1 MFGRIKKTI
10 QRRTTHELDDSNESG
25 SSRRK
30 GANRYGSEQDAGYH
44 PKLTDLAGFDACV
57 EACDALAASSSLAQS
72 SAIDTSSGIR
82 DCSITCSP
90 DGDLLLLPNHKR
102 GGDYEGDQME
112 LNNVE
117 SEDIES
123 NLPNHLD
130 TDRLN
135 HTDSGSIVMGNDL
148 TPDRTLNGFSTLGW
162 SAAASSLAIRQTE
175 STLRNTVCSFI
186 QALRNVERRAVEDRA
201 LACMQ
206 LRQTT
211 GIGGIAIPSIPPT
224 PLPRTLKNSSNRKDR
239 KLAQVDLMSLSQ
251 TEPMGS
257 SWRSTTTLE
266 IGSHRV
272 GPLLYAGGTLF
283 SALVSLEAY
292 HSRPQDHHLLKLESI
307 LQALNH
313 SCEETA
319 ERAYHREKTLN
330 DMQKKVVEMEAAVKY
345 AKEQAAQR
353 WELVHRAEEEA
364 TKMMETRM
372 LERSR
377 ARERLRQEQIQREAD
392 LAGQENIAF
401 ATSAEIWDIV
411 QAATANM
418 EEGDFTPLDFPTAP
432 IGGLRD
438 QSSGGKTA
446 LSNFCEDNQTCNLS
460 NSFNTENG
468 IDISAGSTESIPTRA
483 EVEQECNLPK
493 LRAAALAIEEVIDES
508 SHSLLT
514 VLSALDTSRRAARLS
529 AETNLLQ
536 ACQTQATTLQQIV
549 KLERANLEE
558 RLSNLEDLERAVE
571 QIDVRQDLNLYINA
585 DKNERGGST
594 WMGDDDDGGIASAL
608 AVLSSH
614 VQGSTGIGA
623 STSTIDWDV
632 DHDENSSKVTSEM
645 LDDAVDD
652 MFNEERVA
660 DKEYEKIVQL
670 LCEVAA
676 NRKLRSQRSSICY
689 ALNAKRTAAEC
700 HSVAHFT
707 GLFRLFQSILSG
719 CDNESSGVANAK
731 MCMMLSQTF
740 YINDPNVDD
749 DESVASAELN
759 ASSSLLSDTPDRRTK
774 RIYIKSKL
782 TGHDK
787 WKEDEFW
794 DQTLYQCVTES
805 LTHAGVMQNFE
816 RSIQH
821 SNPND
826 LSSEWTERRKLKWHD
841 LNHVERSEAAT
852 QVHAVVFAQLGA
864 LAHSMMEFGCGLE
877 RSCAFVR
884 RMSVR
889 NQLPISQRTMLLQH
903 LIKSSSNKKTG

>member
-10 QRRTTHELDDSNESG
+10 QRRTTQELDDDSNENG

-30 GANRYGSEQDAGYH
+30 GNRYASEQDAGYH
-44 PKLTDLAGFDACV
+44 AKLTDLAGFDACV
-57 EACDALAASSSLAQS
+57 EACDALTASSSLAQS
-72 SAIDTSSGIR
+72 GAIDSKSGIR

-90 DGDLLLLPNHKR
+90 DGDLVLLPHNQTE
-102 GGDYEGDQME
+102 GEGDATRAE
-112 LNNVE
+112 LNTIETE
-117 SEDIES
+117 S
-123 NLPNHLD
+123 
-130 TDRLN
+130 RLSSHIN
-135 HTDSGSIVMGNDL
+135 TGDSGSIVMGNDL
-148 TPDRTLNGFSTLGW
+148 TPDRILNGFSTLGW

-175 STLRNTVCSFI
+175 LTSRNTVSTFI
-186 QALRNVERRAVEDRA
+186 QALRNVKRRAIEDRA
-201 LACMQ
+201 MACMQ
-206 LRQTT
+206 LRQAT

-224 PLPRTLKNSSNRKDR
+224 PLPRALRNSSNRKDR
-239 KLAQVDLMSLSQ
+239 KLAQVDLTSLSQ

-257 SWRSTTTLE
+257 SWSNTTTLE

-283 SALVSLEAY
+283 SALVSLETY
-292 HSRPQDHHLLKLESI
+292 HSRPQDHYHLLKLENI
-307 LQALNH
+307 LQALNQ
-313 SCEETA
+313 STEETA

-330 DMQKKVVEMEAAVKY
+330 DMQTKVVEMEAAVKY
-345 AKEQAAQR
+345 AKDQAVKR
-353 WELVHRAEEEA
+353 WESVHRAEVEA
-364 TKMMETRM
+364 TRITESRM

-392 LAGQENIAF
+392 LASEENVTF

-418 EEGDFTPLDFPTAP
+418 EEGDFTPIDFPSAP

-438 QSSGGKTA
+438 QSSGGNTA
-446 LSNFCEDNQTCNLS
+446 PGNTSEETQTPDSSNTLPI
-460 NSFNTENG
+460 EN
-468 IDISAGSTESIPTRA
+468 IMDISAGSAESMPTRA
-483 EVEQECNLPK
+483 EVEQECNLPQ
-493 LRAAALAIEEVIDES
+493 LRAAAMAIEEVIDES

-514 VLSALDTSRRAARLS
+514 VLSALDTTRRAARLS

-536 ACQTQATTLQQIV
+536 ACQTQATTLRQIV

-558 RLSNLEDLERAVE
+558 RMRSLEALEQAVE
-571 QIDVRQDLNLYINA
+571 QIDVRQDLDLYITA
-585 DKNERGGST
+585 DKKERGGST

-623 STSTIDWDV
+623 SCIGWD
-632 DHDENSSKVTSEM
+632 DNMNESNSKEITSEM
-645 LDDAVDD
+645 LEDAIDDLFVEKPD
-652 MFNEERVA
+652 E
-660 DKEYEKIVQL
+660 EYEKTIQL
-670 LCEVAA
+670 LCKVAA
-676 NRKLRSQRSSICY
+676 DRKLRSQRSSICY

-700 HSVAHFT
+700 LSLAHFN
-707 GLFRLFQSILSG
+707 GLCRVFQSILSG

-740 YINDPNVDD
+740 YINDPNA
-749 DESVASAELN
+749 DEYENNVSVES
-759 ASSSLLSDTPDRRTK
+759 SDPSSLLLSPTPERHTK

-782 TGHDK
+782 TNHDK

-805 LTHAGVMQNFE
+805 LTHSGVMQNFE
-816 RSIQH
+816 RSIDQTN
-821 SNPND
+821 SN
-826 LSSEWTERRKLKWHD
+826 SEWAERRKLKWHD
-841 LNHVERSEAAT
+841 LNHVERSEAAA

-889 NQLPISQRTMLLQH
+889 NQLPISQRSLLLQH
-903 LIKSSSNKKTG
+903 LIKSNNSKG